1 MVNTML
7 NNDAFSLVGK
17 TFLIAGGT
25 RGIGRAISL
34 RFAQAGA
41 NVIAIYVRSGE
52 SAESLQNLAT
62 EQGLTIDCIRADLT
76 RSSGMEKITAYLDN
90 QDIKL
95 SGLVY
100 CAATGVHKPASEFT
114 AREVKWVFS
123 LNIEAYI
130 ELVNIVLPYL
140 QEGASIIAMSSKGAT
155 RAVPEYG
162 LVGASKGALE
172 AYSRHLAAE
181 LAERKIRVNLLSPGT
196 VRTEVWDVLP
206 DSERRLADAEQRTPL
221 GRLVSVDEVAYSAQF
236 LCSDAASGIVGHC
249 LIVDGG
255 IEIVE

>member
-1 MVNTML
+1 MVNTMQ

-25 RGIGRAISL
+25 RGIGKAISL

-41 NVIAIYVRSGE
+41 NIIAIYVRDNE
-52 SAESLQNLAT
+52 SAESLQDMAD
-62 EQGLTIDCIRADLT
+62 EQDINIDCLRADLT
-76 RSSGMEKITAYLDN
+76 KPSGMEKITGYLEDN
-90 QDIKL
+90 AIKL
-95 SGLVY
+95 SGLAY
-100 CAATGVHKPASEFT
+100 CAATGVHKRASEFT
-114 AREVKWVFS
+114 VREIKWVFS

-130 ELVNIVLPYL
+130 ELVNILLPYL
-140 QEGASIIAMSSKGAT
+140 EEGASIIAMSSKGAT

-181 LAERKIRVNLLSPGT
+181 LAERKIRVNLLSPGS
-196 VRTEVWDVLP
+196 VRTDVWDVLP
-206 DSERRLADAEQRTPL
+206 DSKNRLADTEARTPL
-221 GRLVSVDEVAYSAQF
+221 GRLVTVDEVAYSAQF

>member
-1 MVNTML
+1 ML
-7 NNDAFSLVGK
+7 NNDAFSLAGK
-17 TFLIAGGT
+17 TFLIAGGA

-34 RFAQAGA
+34 RFARAGA
-41 NVIAIYVRSGE
+41 NVIAIYVRDKE
-52 SAESLQNLAT
+52 SAESLQNLAG
-62 EQGLTIDCIRADLT
+62 EQGLDVDCIRADLT
-76 RSSGMEKITAYLDN
+76 RSTGMDKITAYLDD

-95 SGLVY
+95 SGMVY
-100 CAATGVHKPASEFT
+100 CAATGIHKPASEFT

-130 ELVNIVLPYL
+130 ELVNILLPYME
-140 QEGASIIAMSSKGAT
+140 EGSSIVAMSSKGAT
-155 RAVPEYG
+155 RAVPGYG

-196 VRTEVWDVLP
+196 VRTDVWDVLP
-206 DSERRLADAEQRTPL
+206 DSERRLADAEARAPL